1 MTKEICLKGGISLKK
16 ATCLCGKVSIIVKDF
31 HSEISACHCSMCR
44 KWGSG
49 PFLSVSAGSGE
60 DITITSEE
68 SVTRY
73 KSSDWAERGFCRNCG
88 SNLFYYLIP
97 TDSYD
102 IPIDLFT
109 DESESCLKLEIY
121 YDQKPH
127 YYDFANDTDKKTEDE
142 IMLGIQE
149 KFFD

>member
-44 KWGSG
+44 KWG
-49 PFLSVSAGSGE
+49 PDRFFLFQQEAVK
-60 DITITSEE
+60 TSP
-68 SVTRY
+68 SLLRNQLQDTNPLIGQ
-73 KSSDWAERGFCRNCG
+73 RGFCRNCG

>member
-1 MTKEICLKGGISLKK
+1 
-16 ATCLCGKVSIIVKDF
+16 
-31 HSEISACHCSMCR
+31 MCR
-44 KWGSG
+44 KWGSDRF
-49 PFLSVSAGSGE
+49 FLFQQEAVK
-60 DITITSEE
+60 TSPSLLRNQLQDTNPLIGQRE
-68 SVTRY
+68 
-73 KSSDWAERGFCRNCG
+73 GFCRNCG

-127 YYDFANDTDKKTEDE
+127 YYDFANETDIKTEDE